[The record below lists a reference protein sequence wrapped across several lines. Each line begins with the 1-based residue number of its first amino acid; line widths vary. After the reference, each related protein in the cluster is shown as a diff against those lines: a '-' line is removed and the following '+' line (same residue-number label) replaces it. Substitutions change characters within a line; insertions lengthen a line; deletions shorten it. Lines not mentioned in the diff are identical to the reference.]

1 MTFGGQ
7 KLFTGSKKTNLKAIE
22 NKIVKIELNCK
33 LHSLNIEDRMVICK
47 EIEKTKIDTIE
58 NIFSFKN
65 FSTFFHAATDIKLE
79 GNFTHYAVVCRFLR
93 QRFCFFPHQWLHFI
107 KRLVFASSVLCCF
120 ILLSVPCVEWQ
131 PICISWFC

>member
-22 NKIVKIELNCK
+22 NKIIKIELNCK

-47 EIEKTKIDTIE
+47 EIEKTKINTIE

-65 FSTFFHAATDIKLE
+65 F
-79 GNFTHYAVVCRFLR
+79 
-93 QRFCFFPHQWLHFI
+93 
-107 KRLVFASSVLCCF
+107 
-120 ILLSVPCVEWQ
+120 
-131 PICISWFC
+131 